1 MWLLQQICKI
11 FKVVKVKIDRSSTG
25 GAINMIFLSQT
36 KVDFEF
42 LDQNAKNQKS
52 SYITLA
58 KSRAHTISSK
68 CQF

>member
-11 FKVVKVKIDRSSTG
+11 FKVVKVKIDRSSSRD
-25 GAINMIFLSQT
+25 AINMIFLSQT
-36 KVDFEF
+36 KVDSEF
-42 LDQNAKNQKS
+42 LDQNAKNRKS

-58 KSRAHTISSK
+58 KSRVHTISSK